1 MHLWN
6 ASKRERSESVRQGLI
21 VLIPKPEKDFLYLE
35 NWRPISLINS
45 DYKLFASL
53 YAKRFKLCLNET
65 ISPSQSGFMKKR
77 HISNK
82 IYETILI

>member
-1 MHLWN
+1 MLLD
-6 ASKRERSESVRQGLI
+6 AFMECIKKGELTESVRQGLI

-53 YAKRFKLCLNET
+53 YAKRFN
-65 ISPSQSGFMKKR
+65 SV
-77 HISNK
+77 
-82 IYETILI
+82 